1 MLGDHILSPSGIG
14 TQSKYMAEALL
25 KTGKYQI
32 VQLGGAIR
40 HSDNR
45 PMKFNEYG
53 DDFIIYP
60 VEGYGNADIIRSIVR
75 TFRPD
80 ILFYITDPRFYIWLW
95 QIENEIRPLVPFVY
109 WHVWDNIPLP
119 TYNKVLYESTDVIA
133 TISKVT
139 SHIVKN
145 VAPNVEEIYLP
156 HSINTEV
163 FKRHSDEDIIKFKN
177 ENLSFAK
184 DKFVFFWNNRNARRK
199 QSGSLIF
206 WFKSFLDKVGHDKA
220 MLLMHTDPKDPN
232 GQDLNVI
239 IHELGLNN
247 KQVLLSQDK
256 LPPEHLAIL
265 YNCVDTTINIA
276 DAEGFGLGTLESLA
290 CETPIVVNMTG
301 GLQEQV
307 TDGKEWFGIGIEP
320 CSKSIIGSQE
330 TPFIYEDRI
339 NEKDCVDALE
349 KIYNMSKN
357 DRREMGKKGRNH
369 VLTNYN
375 FEKFCKSWDE
385 LLTSVHER
393 HGSWN
398 NRKLYKSYELI
409 TL

>member
-1 MLGDHILSPSGIG
+1 MFG
-14 TQSKYMAEALL
+14 
-25 KTGKYQI
+25 
-32 VQLGGAIR
+32 
-40 HSDNR
+40 
-45 PMKFNEYG
+45 
-53 DDFIIYP
+53 
-60 VEGYGNADIIRSIVR
+60 
-75 TFRPD
+75 
-80 ILFYITDPRFYIWLW
+80 
-95 QIENEIRPLVPFVY
+95 
-109 WHVWDNIPLP
+109 NIPLP

-256 LPPEHLAIL
+256 LPPEHCI
-265 YNCVDTTINIA
+265 T
-276 DAEGFGLGTLESLA
+276 
-290 CETPIVVNMTG
+290 
-301 GLQEQV
+301 
-307 TDGKEWFGIGIEP
+307 
-320 CSKSIIGSQE
+320 
-330 TPFIYEDRI
+330 
-339 NEKDCVDALE
+339 
-349 KIYNMSKN
+349 
-357 DRREMGKKGRNH
+357 
-369 VLTNYN
+369 VL
-375 FEKFCKSWDE
+375 
-385 LLTSVHER
+385 
-393 HGSWN
+393 
-398 NRKLYKSYELI
+398 I
-409 TL
+409 QQ